1 MIVKQA
7 NLKSYKLQPS
17 VSQTGE
23 LVLKTPPLDLIKS
36 AYKHAKNDLQLAR
49 KSILLKDHR
58 IFNKLSEELDTT
70 FELIAN

>member
-1 MIVKQA
+1 MH
-7 NLKSYKLQPS
+7 PS
-17 VSQTGE
+17 VTSTGE
-23 LVLKTPPLDLIKS
+23 PILKTPPLDLIKS

-70 FELIAN
+70 FDLIAN